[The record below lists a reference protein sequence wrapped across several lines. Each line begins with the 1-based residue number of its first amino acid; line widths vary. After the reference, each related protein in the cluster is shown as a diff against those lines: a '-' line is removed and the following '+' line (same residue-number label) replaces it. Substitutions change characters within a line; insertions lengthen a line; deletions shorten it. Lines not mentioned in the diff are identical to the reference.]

1 MPRDVKVALIGAG
14 SAAQVVHLPILK
26 RLPEL
31 EVAAIIDPQERKAR
45 TIAER
50 FDIPN
55 VHAEITAL
63 ADHPEID
70 AVIVCTPNDDHEAP
84 VMAAL
89 ELGKHVLCERPL
101 STTSESVTRMIE
113 AARAAKRQLMVAMN
127 ERYRYDSR
135 AIRQFVASGELG
147 DLVLVRNTWLVRP
160 TRRPRRGWRRDRTRS
175 GGGVVMDLGASAL
188 DLAWWV
194 LGFPA
199 IERVSANLHR
209 RDGVEET
216 AVIRAGVAGGLSI
229 NVEVSWEL
237 SDARDNH
244 SLYLLGTRG
253 SARTA
258 PFRVMAEMETGL
270 KDVTPPLAVDAGK
283 LYTESYRQ
291 EWAEF
296 LRYVRGEKEIT
307 VQDDQITLMRAIEA
321 CYRSA
326 EEGREVAT

>member
-1 MPRDVKVALIGAG
+1 MPRDVRVALIGAG

-26 RLPEL
+26 RLPDL
-31 EVAAIIDPQERKAR
+31 EVTAIIDPQERKAR

-50 FDIPN
+50 FGIPE
-55 VHAEITAL
+55 VYAEIGAL
-63 ADHPEID
+63 ADHPEIS

-84 VMAAL
+84 VVTAL

-113 AARAAKRQLMVAMN
+113 AARSAKRQLMVAMN
-127 ERYRYDSR
+127 ERYRYDNR

-147 DLVLVRNTWLVRP
+147 DIVLVRNTWLVRP
-160 TRRPRRGWRRDRTRS
+160 TRRPRRGWRRDETRA
-175 GGGVVMDLGASAL
+175 GGGVVLDLGASAL

-194 LGFPA
+194 LGCPA
-199 IERVSANLHR
+199 IERVSATLHR

-216 AVIRAGVAGGLSI
+216 AVIMVGVAGGLSI

-237 SDARDNH
+237 SDTRDTH
-244 SLYLLGTRG
+244 ALYLLGTRG

-258 PFRVMAEMETGL
+258 PFQVMAEMDTGL
-270 KDVTPPLAVDAGK
+270 RDVTPPLAVDAAR

-296 LRYVRGEKEIT
+296 LRYVRGEKEVT
-307 VQDDQITLMRAIEA
+307 VQDEQITLMRAIEA

-326 EEGREVAT
+326 EEGREVVT

>member
-1 MPRDVKVALIGAG
+1 MPRDVRVALIGAG

-26 RLPEL
+26 RLPDL
-31 EVAAIIDPQERKAR
+31 EVIVIIDPQERKAR
-45 TIAER
+45 TIAQR

-55 VHAEITAL
+55 VHAEIAAL
-63 ADHPEID
+63 SEHPEID
-70 AVIVCTPNDDHEAP
+70 AVVVCTPNDDHEAP
-84 VMAAL
+84 VITAL

-101 STTSESVTRMIE
+101 STTSESAARMID
-113 AARAAKRQLMVAMN
+113 AARSAQRQLMVAMN
-127 ERYRYDSR
+127 ERYRYDNR
-135 AIRQFVASGELG
+135 AIRQFVTSGELG
-147 DLVLVRNTWLVRP
+147 DIILVRNTWLVRP

-199 IERVSANLHR
+199 IERVSATLHR

-216 AVIRAGVAGGLSI
+216 AVIMAAVAGGLSI
-229 NVEVSWEL
+229 NIEVSWEL
-237 SDARDNH
+237 SDARDEH
-244 SLYLLGTRG
+244 AFYLLGTRG

-258 PFRVMAEMETGL
+258 PFRVMADMETGL
-270 KDVTPPLAVDAGK
+270 KDVTPPLTVDAAR

-296 LRYVRGEKEIT
+296 LRYVRGEKEIR
-307 VQDDQITLMRAIEA
+307 VQDEQIALMRTIEA

-326 EEGREVAT
+326 EEGREVTT

>member
-1 MPRDVKVALIGAG
+1 MPRDVRVALIGAG

-26 RLPEL
+26 RLPDL
-31 EVAAIIDPQERKAR
+31 EVTAIIDPQDRKAR

-50 FDIPN
+50 FGIPN
-55 VHAEITAL
+55 VHAEISAL
-63 ADHPEID
+63 AEHPEID
-70 AVIVCTPNDDHEAP
+70 AVVVCTPNDDHEAP
-84 VMAAL
+84 VMTAL

-101 STTSESVTRMIE
+101 STTSESASRMIE
-113 AARAAKRQLMVAMN
+113 AARAADRQLMVAMN

-147 DLVLVRNTWLVRP
+147 DVVLVRNTWLVRP

-188 DLAWWV
+188 DLACWV

-199 IERVSANLHR
+199 IERVSATLHR

-216 AVIRAGVAGGLSI
+216 AVIMAGIAGGLAI

-237 SDARDNH
+237 SDARDH
-244 SLYLLGTRG
+244 HALYVLGTRG
-253 SARTA
+253 SARTN
-258 PFRVMAEMETGL
+258 PFRLMTEMETGL
-270 KDVTPPLAVDAGK
+270 KDVTPPLAVDAAR

-296 LRYVRGEKEIT
+296 LRYVRGEKEIAI
-307 VQDDQITLMRAIEA
+307 QDDQVTLMRAIEA